1 MGVVK
6 RPLDTVDLTE
16 ASPKRHQPEAI
27 NHTLSTEGILS
38 RIALSDL
45 KSCFREMLSDPLC
58 GPFIEAHL
66 QTYAGKSLETEIERT
81 KKQADDLRKK
91 ADAAIG
97 EAEEHAQDPK
107 NYMFEIGE
115 LGNAVA
121 PFLSPAREL
130 WRSGSKTYAPALV
143 FDLLMR
149 WADSIIWPE
158 DGESKAY
165 GDNGDN
171 DHVHEE
177 IEYILVGIVQE
188 ELESCEDPQKWIQRV
203 ETKDRLFKVNR
214 LNDSINDLY
223 EPCHRYTRLQ
233 KLLVSGIKQDKALPT
248 GMGHLGQEPRWA
260 GKGLSFV
267 HTSIPSIGLELG
279 SDDDDDEW

>member
-1 MGVVK
+1 MGVAK

-66 QTYAGKSLETEIERT
+66 QTYAGKSLEAELERT
-81 KKQADDLRKK
+81 KKQVDDLRKK
-91 ADAAIG
+91 AGAAIA
-97 EAEEHAQDPK
+97 EVEEHAQDPK
-107 NYMFEIGE
+107 NYIFEIGD
-115 LGNAVA
+115 LGDAIA
-121 PFLSPAREL
+121 PFLEPAREL
-130 WRSGSKTYAPALV
+130 WRTGSETNAPALV
-143 FDLLMR
+143 FELLMGF
-149 WADSIIWPE
+149 ADWIIWPE

-177 IEYILVGIVQE
+177 IESILVGVVRE

-214 LNDSINDLY
+214 PNNSINDLY

-233 KLLVSGIKQDKALPT
+233 RLLVSGIKQDKTLPT
-248 GMGHLGQEPRWA
+248 DMIHLGQESRWA
-260 GKGLSFV
+260 GEGLSFV